1 MFTGEV
7 KGNAQ
12 FFQLVTFEPLIY
24 FTQNKKL
31 EIENFTEAATFL
43 KFSSLKL

>member
-24 FTQNKKL
+24 FTQNKYG
-31 EIENFTEAATFL
+31 N
-43 KFSSLKL
+43 